1 MKRTTT
7 KVLLAGLAAA
17 CLTTFSAPASAQ
29 ATLDAVKKRGKLI
42 CGVSQ
47 VSAGFAFPDS
57 KGVMQGFDVDICRA
71 VSAAIF
77 GSGDKV
83 DFLATNINTRFQVL
97 QSGEID
103 ILSRQT
109 TQTFSRDNSLG
120 LDFGPAVF
128 YDGQGLMVPKK
139 LNLTSAKDLDGA
151 AICVLPGT
159 TTLQNLSDFFR
170 TNNKKFESV
179 VFENTDENRNAF
191 FTGRCDAT
199 SSDRSDLASIR
210 AVANNPADYVVLPE
224 TISKEPLAPVV
235 RQGDSN
241 WRDILNWTVYT
252 LFAAEEKGIT
262 KENIDQQ
269 LKSEDPEIQRMLGV
283 TGDFG
288 KMIGLD
294 NKWSYNIIKS
304 VGNYSEVF
312 ERSLGEKTPL
322 GLTRGP
328 NQLWTKGGLLYSPP
342 FR

>member
-29 ATLDAVKKRGKLI
+29 ATLDAVKKRGKLV

-241 WRDILNWTVYT
+241 WHDILNWTVYT
-252 LFAAEEKGIT
+252 LIAAEEKGIT
-262 KENIDQQ
+262 KENVDQQ

>member
-1 MKRTTT
+1 M
-7 KVLLAGLAAA
+7 KVLLAGIAAA

-71 VSAAIF
+71 MAAAIF

-83 DFLATNINTRFQVL
+83 EFLATNINTRFQVL

-103 ILSRQT
+103 VLSRQT

-120 LDFGPAVF
+120 LDFGPTVF
-128 YDGQGLMVPKK
+128 YDGQGMMVPKK
-139 LNLTSAKDLDGA
+139 LNIASAKDLDGA

-199 SSDRSDLASIR
+199 STDRSDLASIR

-252 LFAAEEKGIT
+252 LIAAEEKGIT
-262 KENIDQQ
+262 KENVDQQ
-269 LKSEDPEIQRMLGV
+269 LKSEDPEVQRMLGV
-283 TGDFG
+283 SGDFG

>member
-7 KVLLAGLAAA
+7 KVLLAGIAAA
-17 CLTTFSAPASAQ
+17 CLTAFTAPASAQ
-29 ATLDAVKKRGKLI
+29 STLDAVKKRGKLI

-120 LDFGPAVF
+120 LDFGPVVF
-128 YDGQGLMVPKK
+128 YDGQGMMVPKK
-139 LNLTSAKDLDGA
+139 LNITSAKDLEGA

-170 TNNKKFESV
+170 TRTRSSSRWCSRTPMRTV
-179 VFENTDENRNAF
+179 TRSSRSLRRDEHRPFRPCVDPRRRQQSGGLRGAARDDLQGASR
-191 FTGRCDAT
+191 TGRAPGQFELARHPQLDRLHAHRRRREGHHEREYRSAAQERGSRDPAHAGRHAAT
-199 SSDRSDLASIR
+199 SAR
-210 AVANNPADYVVLPE
+210 
-224 TISKEPLAPVV
+224 
-235 RQGDSN
+235 
-241 WRDILNWTVYT
+241 
-252 LFAAEEKGIT
+252 
-262 KENIDQQ
+262 
-269 LKSEDPEIQRMLGV
+269 
-283 TGDFG
+283 
-288 KMIGLD
+288 
-294 NKWSYNIIKS
+294 
-304 VGNYSEVF
+304 
-312 ERSLGEKTPL
+312 
-322 GLTRGP
+322 
-328 NQLWTKGGLLYSPP
+328 
-342 FR
+342 

>member
-7 KVLLAGLAAA
+7 KVLLAGIAAA
-17 CLTTFSAPASAQ
+17 CLTAFTAPASAQ
-29 ATLDAVKKRGKLI
+29 STLDAVKKRGKLI

-120 LDFGPAVF
+120 LDFGPVVF
-128 YDGQGLMVPKK
+128 YDGQGMMVPKK
-139 LNLTSAKDLDGA
+139 LNITSAKDLEGA

-170 TNNKKFESV
+170 TLNKKFESV

-199 SSDRSDLASIR
+199 STDRSDLASIR

-252 LFAAEEKGIT
+252 LIAAEEKGIT

-269 LKSEDPEIQRMLGV
+269 LKSEDPEIQRMLGIS
-283 TGDFG
+283 GDFG

-328 NQLWTKGGLLYSPP
+328 NQLWTKGGLLYAPP